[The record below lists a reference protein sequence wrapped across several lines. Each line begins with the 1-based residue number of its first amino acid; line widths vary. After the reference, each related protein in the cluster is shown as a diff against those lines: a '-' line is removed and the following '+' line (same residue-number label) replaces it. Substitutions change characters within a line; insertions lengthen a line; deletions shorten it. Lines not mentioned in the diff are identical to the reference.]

1 MAVESRLSMKK
12 FRMALGAFL
21 VVALALSVFGYLS
34 NRNTQT
40 PAERESDVTSIGKLI
55 ARDLEADY
63 PNTPRK
69 VIDLYSQITKSLYDS
84 KLSEEDLKLLCSQ
97 SRKLMD
103 EQLLLLNPEDTF
115 LENTKAAIEEYQSLK
130 RVVTSYVLEDSNS
143 VEYYTE
149 NGEEF
154 ASISVKYYLNDK
166 NGYGKTYE
174 DFMLRKDE
182 EGRWKIVGWQVTSAD
197 SDEDE

>member
-1 MAVESRLSMKK
+1 MKK

-21 VVALALSVFGYLS
+21 VVALALTVFGYLS
-34 NRNTQT
+34 NRKTPT
-40 PAERESDVTSIGKLI
+40 PAEMESDVTNIGKLM
-55 ARDLEADY
+55 ARDLDADY

-69 VIDLYSQITKSLYDS
+69 VIDLYSQITKSLYDN
-84 KLSEEDLKLLCSQ
+84 KLSEDDLKLLCSQ

-115 LENTKAAIEEYQSLK
+115 LENTKAAIEEYRSLK
-130 RVVTSYVLEDSNS
+130 RVVTSYVLEDSGS

-149 NGEEF
+149 DGQEY

-197 SDEDE
+197 SGEDE

>member
-1 MAVESRLSMKK
+1 MKK

-21 VVALALSVFGYLS
+21 IVVLALGVFGYLS

-40 PAERESDVTSIGKLI
+40 PAERESDVTNIGKLT
-55 ARDLEADY
+55 ARDLDADY

-69 VIDLYSQITKSLYDS
+69 VIDLYSQITKSFYDS
-84 KLSEEDLKLLCSQ
+84 TLTDEELEKLCSQ

-103 EQLLLLNPEDTF
+103 EELLLLNPEDTF
-115 LENTKAAIEEYQSLK
+115 LENTKEAIAEYKSLK

-143 VEYYTE
+143 VDYYTE
-149 NGEEF
+149 NGQEY

-174 DFMLRKDE
+174 DFMLRKDG